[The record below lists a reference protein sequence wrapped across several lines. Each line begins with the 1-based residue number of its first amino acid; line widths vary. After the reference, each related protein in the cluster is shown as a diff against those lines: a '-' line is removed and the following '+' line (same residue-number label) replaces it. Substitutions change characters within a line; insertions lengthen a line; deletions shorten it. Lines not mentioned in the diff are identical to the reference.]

1 MAGMEK
7 RGFHFG
13 GGVTS
18 GVVECLDKRDI
29 IATHTYEYNI
39 YIYMCV
45 YIYIYVCVLVCQI
58 NYMIYFFD
66 IT

>member
-18 GVVECLDKRDI
+18 GVVECLDKQDI
-29 IATHTYEYNI
+29 IATHTYEYII
-39 YIYMCV
+39 YIC
-45 YIYIYVCVLVCQI
+45 IYICVCACMSDKLYDI
-58 NYMIYFFD
+58 IFFD
-66 IT
+66 IA

>member
-39 YIYMCV
+39 YIYVCV
-45 YIYIYVCVLVCQI
+45 YIYICVCACMSDKLYDI
-58 NYMIYFFD
+58 FF
-66 IT
+66 